1 MDENRIKGAV
11 RNVEGKVEET
21 VGGLTG
27 DTRTKLEGKLDQD
40 VGKVQSAVGRAMDE
54 LGGTAIADR
63 AASLVRQATAA
74 GENAASVVQNAAQKA
89 GSCTGRCRD
98 RLRNRLPHAA
108 PLTPAGRHRAS
119 APALSCALRVGR
131 VFAEIWR
138 GPIRGG
144 PHLATRYGLPDVRCS

>member
-89 GSCTGRCRD
+89 GAQASDFGERLYDESRRAGQSIGRTIEEQP
-98 RLRNRLPHAA
+98 LAA
-108 PLTPAGRHRAS
+108 VLVAAAIGYAIAYLMQRR
-119 APALSCALRVGR
+119 
-131 VFAEIWR
+131 
-138 GPIRGG
+138 
-144 PHLATRYGLPDVRCS
+144 